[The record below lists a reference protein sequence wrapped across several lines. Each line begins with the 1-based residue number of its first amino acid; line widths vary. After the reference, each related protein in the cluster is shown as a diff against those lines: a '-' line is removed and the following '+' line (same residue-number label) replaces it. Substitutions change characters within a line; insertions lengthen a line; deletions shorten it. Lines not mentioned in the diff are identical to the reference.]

1 MATNLGKQFENKF
14 KDDLESMDGIKSA
27 SVTVKLNDTTSS
39 FYATTSENSVSVVL
53 DFICFTNNTLFLL
66 ECKTHGG
73 GTFPLKN
80 LTQYEDLLREANK
93 PGIRVGVILWMYEKD
108 IDILY
113 IPVKSIEKMIND
125 GLKSFSVKLLE
136 KDEYKII
143 KIPGKK
149 KRKFIDTDYSILTT
163 LQDGD

>member
-14 KDDLESMDGIKSA
+14 KDDFIKTFPNSFVYRLRDQM
-27 SVTVKLNDTTSS
+27 SGYLGSS
-39 FYATTSENSVSVVL
+39 NIC

-93 PGIRVGVILWMYEKD
+93 PGIRAGVILWMYEKD
-108 IDILY
+108 TDILY

-136 KDEYKII
+136 KDDYKII